1 MKKAEG
7 NGIPPRVYRCAA
19 GKRGCGT
26 IYAMS
31 NPVASV
37 HLIEGTE
44 EFLAERARNQI
55 ISAIRASI
63 PEGADLP
70 VNTMRAGDI
79 TGPELLE
86 LLSPSLFGE
95 DRVIV
100 LTNTDE
106 AGKEPAELLLK
117 AALDPAPG
125 IYLIIM
131 HSGGGRTKNMLP
143 KYRKV
148 ANQVYEVAELKDRE
162 RPGWVKNEFRSHEV
176 EVTPDVV
183 QALLEGVGSDL
194 RELASAVSQLVADTG
209 GAVTAAKVREY
220 HAGVAEVSGFDIA
233 DLAVTGQT
241 AKAVASTRRALQ
253 LGTSPVALA
262 AALAS
267 KVGAIARLYT
277 SRGSDSRRL
286 AGTLGMHPFVV
297 EKTVKVARKWNGEA
311 ISDAVIL
318 IAELDSAVKG
328 QGGDQNYE
336 IEAAVRQIA
345 ELAQK

>member
-1 MKKAEG
+1 
-7 NGIPPRVYRCAA
+7 
-19 GKRGCGT
+19 
-26 IYAMS
+26 MS
-31 NPVASV
+31 NTVAPV

-44 EFLAERARNQI
+44 EFLAERAKNQI
-55 ISAIRASI
+55 IAEIRAGHS
-63 PEGADLP
+63 GGMDLP
-70 VNTMRAGDI
+70 VSTLRAGDL
-79 TGPELLE
+79 TGSELLE

-100 LTNTDE
+100 LTHTDE

-125 IYLIIM
+125 IYLIIL
-131 HSGGGRTKNMLP
+131 HSGGGRTKTLVP

-148 ANQVYEVAELKDRE
+148 SQVHEVPELKDRE
-162 RPGWVKNEFRSHEV
+162 RPNWVKNEFRTHGV
-176 EVTPDVV
+176 QVTPDVV

-209 GAVTAAKVREY
+209 GKVTATTVREY
-220 HAGVAEVSGFDIA
+220 YAGVAEVSGFDIA

-241 AKAVASTRRALQ
+241 SKAVASTRRALQ
-253 LGTSPVALA
+253 LGISPVALA
-262 AALAS
+262 AALGS

-297 EKTVKVARKWNGEA
+297 EKTVKVARQWNGDA

-318 IAELDSAVKG
+318 IAELDAAVKG

-336 IEAAVRQIA
+336 IESAVRRIS
-345 ELAQK
+345 ELAKK

>member
-1 MKKAEG
+1 
-7 NGIPPRVYRCAA
+7 
-19 GKRGCGT
+19 
-26 IYAMS
+26 MS
-31 NPVASV
+31 NTVAPV

-44 EFLAERARNQI
+44 EFLAERAKNQI
-55 ISAIRASI
+55 IAEVRAVHS
-63 PEGADLP
+63 GGMDLP
-70 VNTMRAGDI
+70 VSTLRAGDL
-79 TGPELLE
+79 TGSELLE

-100 LTNTDE
+100 LTHTDE

-125 IYLIIM
+125 IYLIIL
-131 HSGGGRTKNMLP
+131 HSGGGRTKALVP

-148 ANQVYEVAELKDRE
+148 AQVHEVPELKDRE
-162 RPGWVKNEFRSHEV
+162 RPGWVKNEFRIHGV
-176 EVTPDVV
+176 QVTPDVV
-183 QALLEGVGSDL
+183 HALLEGVGSDL

-209 GAVTAAKVREY
+209 GKVTATTVREY
-220 HAGVAEVSGFDIA
+220 YAGVAEVSGFDIA

-241 AKAVASTRRALQ
+241 SKAVASTRRALQ
-253 LGTSPVALA
+253 LGISPVALS

-297 EKTVKVARKWNGEA
+297 EKTVKVARQWNGDA
-311 ISDAVIL
+311 VSDAVIL
-318 IAELDSAVKG
+318 IADLDGAVKG

-336 IEAAVRQIA
+336 IESAVRRIS
-345 ELAQK
+345 ELAKK